1 MDEERDLITVT
12 DEEGNETL
20 MEILDYFEHQGR
32 EYALLT
38 EADLPEDAEA
48 EVTIMEIIANDEDET
63 EEVVSIEDEVLFEE
77 LSGIAEEIIAQWND
91 ELEED

>member
-48 EVTIMEIIANDEDET
+48 EVTIMEIIANDEDVFVEQT
-63 EEVVSIEDEVLFEE
+63 VFGELLPSEVTV
-77 LSGIAEEIIAQWND
+77 AA
-91 ELEED
+91 